1 MHPNQLGKRLGMQL
15 AQTADPAQRNALIDA
30 AVALYPGDPTE
41 MLETA
46 FDLCRFINASS
57 VELFDAAIDIE
68 RRLNREAATGK
79 HHGDNENG
87 AAE

>member
-15 AQTADPAQRNALIDA
+15 AQTADPAQRAALVDA
-30 AVALYPGDPTE
+30 AVALYLGDPKE

-68 RRLNREAATGK
+68 RRLNREAATGRR
-79 HHGDNENG
+79 HGDNENG